1 MPLYPWPLKEP
12 RLNVYRGK
20 VPRGLLPV
28 AVPQPS
34 SLLSQTPTL
43 LTLTAVP
50 PSPYP
55 TPLTHCMT
63 PQSKQSWAQPHPA
76 CPIEELMPALTL
88 IRQWPLAWKRI
99 PVCVSGGHRWIEE
112 EQSLEKG
119 KEGCG
124 WVRFRC
130 VHSALAL
137 FHVSDDSDV
146 GLGISQWSG
155 KMPPRLPFYIRL
167 H

>member
-12 RLNVYRGK
+12 RLNVYRRK

-28 AVPQPS
+28 VVPQPS

-43 LTLTAVP
+43 LTVTAEP

-76 CPIEELMPALTL
+76 CPVEELMPALTL
-88 IRQWPLAWKRI
+88 IRQWPLAWKKI
-99 PVCVSGGHRWIEE
+99 PVFVCEWWA
-112 EQSLEKG
+112 SLNIRRAELRDRMEG

-130 VHSALAL
+130 VHSSLVL
-137 FHVSDDSDV
+137 FHVFDDSDV
-146 GLGISQWSG
+146 GLGISQ
-155 KMPPRLPFYIRL
+155 
-167 H
+167 